1 MDIKTV
7 AFILLLGRLVSFGFM
22 VAVVRRQRALG
33 KAAQYKELAPMRR
46 VLSRLSWAVLI
57 GNIVPIV
64 IDIVTIMAAN
74 SLEREDSPSV
84 IGVTYGFSN
93 CITSAISAYLIWT
106 LYKQAE
112 KTVLIVDEAT
122 EKALNKLK

>member
-7 AFILLLGRLVSFGFM
+7 ALILLLGRLVSVTFM
-22 VAVVRRQRALG
+22 LLVVRRQRSLTKEA
-33 KAAQYKELAPMRR
+33 KYKELAPMRR
-46 VLSRLSWAVLI
+46 VLNRLSLAVLI
-57 GNIVPIV
+57 GNIIPII
-64 IDIVTIMAAN
+64 IDIMTIYAAN

-112 KTVLIVDEAT
+112 KTVLIVDQAT
-122 EKALNKLK
+122 EDALAKHD